1 MARASTYVEKYRNR
15 SILVVGNKTDEMR
28 SVSLLLKRFDYDV
41 RVAFSA
47 GEAIAKVSEA
57 IPALIIT
64 EMILPGVG
72 GIDLFHLLRQSKRT
86 AFIPVVFLIHPTD
99 AASERR
105 CLGTGAAGCIAKP
118 VQADELYRT
127 VQSVIEPIRR
137 QDIRIDTRL
146 SVSVNDVPLDCEAG
160 GCEIELSEGG
170 MYVPMDNPYARDKRI
185 TVRFN
190 IGDRTIC
197 VEGSVVYSNASG
209 VVPRKESGMGLKFIH
224 IEAADREFIRKFIR
238 EEVMKDIRSS
248 SAPETSDPWQ

>member
-15 SILVVGNKTDEMR
+15 SILVVGNKTGEMR
-28 SVSLLLKRFDYDV
+28 SVSLLLKKFDYQV

-64 EMILPGVG
+64 EVVLPGVG
-72 GIDLFHLLRQSKRT
+72 GVDLLHLLRQSRRT
-86 AFIPVVFLIHPTD
+86 AFIPVVFMIHPTD

-105 CLGTGAAGCIAKP
+105 CVEIGAAGCITKP
-118 VQADELYRT
+118 VQADELYRM

-146 SVSVNDVPLDCEAG
+146 FVSVNEVPLDCEAG
-160 GCEIELSEGG
+160 GCDIELSEGG
-170 MYVPMDNPYARDKRI
+170 MYVPMDNPYERDKRI

-209 VVPRKESGMGLKFIH
+209 VVPRKESGMGLKFIN
-224 IEAADREFIRKFIR
+224 IEAADREVIRKFIR

-248 SAPETSDPWQ
+248 SAPETSDPWK